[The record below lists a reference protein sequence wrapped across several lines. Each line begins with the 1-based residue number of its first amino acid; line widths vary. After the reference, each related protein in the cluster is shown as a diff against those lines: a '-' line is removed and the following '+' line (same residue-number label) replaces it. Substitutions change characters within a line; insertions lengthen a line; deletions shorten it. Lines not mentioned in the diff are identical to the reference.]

1 MLHMCCVLWR
11 HRRRRRRRCR
21 LLMSHCSP
29 FAAWSAFWNRARQT
43 MCNTANIRDFS
54 RAQAIHTIKTQ
65 LINNVPRMPTTPC
78 ARWPTANKW
87 SISMQRRRRRRR
99 VWNTTT
105 QPVWRICCAGAHR
118 TDLCANVCKF
128 VHVSRTQAVAFTWS
142 AHVRAKP
149 DRFYIMSAG
158 APMML
163 TLCARKCAHANTENK
178 PTLSIRSRSMRRC
191 RSSCEDNDNRVMHAT
206 YTQIAGSLVLAVA
219 GRGLVSGWEYFQII
233 CARSP

>member
-1 MLHMCCVLWR
+1 MRAFVHRSHAPHVLCTLAASSSSTSSLSTSHVALFAVRCVECILKS
-11 HRRRRRRRCR
+11 C
-21 LLMSHCSP
+21 P
-29 FAAWSAFWNRARQT
+29 P

-99 VWNTTT
+99 VWNTIT

-118 TDLCANVCKF
+118 KDLCANVCKF

-142 AHVRAKP
+142 AHVRTNQTA
-149 DRFYIMSAG
+149 F
-158 APMML
+158 
-163 TLCARKCAHANTENK
+163 T
-178 PTLSIRSRSMRRC
+178 
-191 RSSCEDNDNRVMHAT
+191 
-206 YTQIAGSLVLAVA
+206 
-219 GRGLVSGWEYFQII
+219 
-233 CARSP
+233 